1 MRYIG
6 KTIEQCAEV
15 IPGVLEQKGSDSE
28 YFLYDA
34 VLPNQITS
42 SGFIGLYGKVQRAF
56 IDKEAFLKAGDVII
70 KRLNPDCAI
79 VFEDEAV
86 QALPSA
92 NIFAIRTLPGILDPY
107 YLAFILESSKA
118 LSRIS
123 QRSGI
128 NSAVSAVTINQI
140 KNCEIPLPP
149 LKQQRKFGALWKCSK
164 ERNILLQKL
173 ITENNRL
180 LQSISEKLYQLT

>member
-42 SGFIGLYGKVQRAF
+42 SGFINVYGKVQRAF

-92 NIFAIRTLPGILDPY
+92 NIFVIRTLPGILDPY